1 MTTTAPLPRLRLT
14 RRGRAVITTL
24 VVGLIIGLAFALTLI
39 GGAATATTD
48 LSTGSFE
55 YVTVHSG
62 QSLWQLA
69 ESVAPGSDPR
79 DVISDIVNLNQLQT
93 SVLQPGDRI
102 AIPAAYSR

>member
-1 MTTTAPLPRLRLT
+1 MTTTTPLPRLRLT
-14 RRGRAVITTL
+14 RRGRAVVSTL

-39 GGAATATTD
+39 GGTAIATTG
-48 LSTGSFE
+48 LSAGSFE
-55 YVTVHSG
+55 YVTVQSG

-69 ESVAPGSDPR
+69 ESVAPSADPR
-79 DVISDIVNLNQLQT
+79 DVISDIVRLNQLQT